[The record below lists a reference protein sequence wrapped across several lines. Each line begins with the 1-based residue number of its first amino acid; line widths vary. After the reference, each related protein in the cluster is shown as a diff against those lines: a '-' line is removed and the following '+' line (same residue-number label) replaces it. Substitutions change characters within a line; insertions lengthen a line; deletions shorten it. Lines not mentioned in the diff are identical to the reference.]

1 MLREL
6 GDKVKTMTKLTSI
19 DILAEVHAAAEEL
32 QKKIDQ
38 KSYLLVNAESWEV
51 SKQGNDAT
59 KDGTSD
65 VIASSKPILREKSLH
80 ELRSVKGSMMN
91 TSYSRCSACIFSLC
105 WYSFSHVGMV
115 SVSLI

>member
-1 MLREL
+1 VLCEL
-6 GDKVKTMTKLTSI
+6 GDKVKTMTKLTSS

-51 SKQGNDAT
+51 FKNGNDAT

-65 VIASSKPILREKSLH
+65 AVTGGKLIREQSLH
-80 ELRSVKGSMMN
+80 ELRSVKGSRIT
-91 TSYSRCSACIFSLC
+91 TSYSRCSGCTFSLP
-105 WYSFSHVGMV
+105 W
-115 SVSLI
+115 